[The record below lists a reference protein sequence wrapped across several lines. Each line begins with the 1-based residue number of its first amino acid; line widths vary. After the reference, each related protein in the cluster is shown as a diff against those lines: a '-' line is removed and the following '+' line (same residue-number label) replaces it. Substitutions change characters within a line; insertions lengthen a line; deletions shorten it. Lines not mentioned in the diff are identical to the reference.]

1 MITTST
7 KHKTSVTAADGSI
20 EVTWGKD
27 LVWNRK
33 EVTKTS
39 TEHRNL
45 CYSSRWLH
53 RGNMGKGF
61 GMEQKGSD
69 TTEHRNIC

>member
-1 MITTST
+1 LVWNRKDVITTST
-7 KHKTSVTAADGSI
+7 EHKTSVTAAVGSI

-33 EVTKTS
+33 GVIKTS

-45 CYSSRWLH
+45 C
-53 RGNMGKGF
+53 
-61 GMEQKGSD
+61 
-69 TTEHRNIC
+69 